1 MPPGQ
6 FSLFSLDRNIFMGMF
21 KSLNNLI
28 ISRECSLSRRHA
40 ICLAIGFGINTLLIA
55 YGVVKQP
62 GIATYLLYVFVANL
76 LVYMG
81 YYLGMKMCLHAGRGV
96 RAERIT
102 VTTWICLFLTV
113 ACSIPALYFFSMK
126 EYKPSVTPAES
137 RNLNENC
144 LLPLLSYDN
153 HDVWHMLSSLALFLI
168 FYSLMTL
175 DNELLKEPR
184 SKITIF

>member
-21 KSLNNLI
+21 KSLHNLI

-81 YYLGMKMCLHAGRGV
+81 YYLTMKMCLHIRNIV
-96 RAERIT
+96 VQRSFIQSFFQQSNP
-102 VTTWICLFLTV
+102 FLRM
-113 ACSIPALYFFSMK
+113 SSNPLII
-126 EYKPSVTPAES
+126 
-137 RNLNENC
+137 
-144 LLPLLSYDN
+144 PLL
-153 HDVWHMLSSLALFLI
+153 
-168 FYSLMTL
+168 
-175 DNELLKEPR
+175 
-184 SKITIF
+184 